1 MNISLARYQLGDFSI
16 DMGIYHLWLYVMYRM
31 NICPERRR
39 RVGWRELELEEES
52 SAMQRYNKL
61 CEHSFN
67 MK

>member
-31 NICPERRR
+31 NICPEREEEE
-39 RVGWRELELEEES
+39 ELERES
-52 SAMQRYNKL
+52 CAEKRDNKL